1 MCLYIIITIIVI
13 IIIIIIK
20 CVYLRVYDFRVSSYL
35 IVMECAGKEVA
46 LFEELRLRQVDVF
59 VSFCAYSVDSLNAS
73 QHDIIAIKI
82 LCQL

>member
-20 CVYLRVYDFRVSSYL
+20 CVYLRVYDFRLSSYI

-59 VSFCAYSVDSLNAS
+59 VSCAYSVDSLNAS